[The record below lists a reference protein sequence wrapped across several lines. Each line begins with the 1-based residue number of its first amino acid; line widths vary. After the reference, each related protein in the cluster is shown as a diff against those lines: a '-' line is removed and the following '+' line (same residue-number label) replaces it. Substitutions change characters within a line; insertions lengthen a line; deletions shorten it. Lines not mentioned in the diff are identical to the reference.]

1 MNQEKR
7 NKVLGTLAA
16 FRTIL
21 ERYPKL
27 LTFDY
32 NGGGSATITS
42 ISSLM
47 EILRL
52 IGVSNEFLYKW
63 LANLLL
69 DEEDSG
75 VKKGVLIAIEES
87 VKAILLGYL
96 NSLYTCPVDPIL
108 PDYFLNSPYRDTG
121 DVSDDTIECPQPHGK
136 GIPIPVS
143 KIDAFGLLQNCPVS
157 LNGSVFYFDTDFN
170 ASNVYKSTDMNAY
183 LWYVINKGN
192 RDERSIWDNRVLYRW
207 QFKGEE
213 GKEKQ
218 TNFVDTKCAC
228 APSKVV
234 RGVGVKNEIVY
245 AEFIENGIGEDYTN
259 LSINDLKEVNSLHVF
274 GMADRYYRQGLRL
287 NGSSIMSGR
296 MNKTI
301 RQFNTDYIYSLKLF
315 DSKTLFAGVINAMLG
330 ISSTFS
336 GKFSLQMNIAIRK
349 IEKLVERVVTMEG
362 VYDEYENEPDAYFIF
377 SDRQYSEIEND
388 ATLRYNQ
395 KYETGNDTNDL
406 EDIDVNAISD
416 SIRMIEGG
424 TPEEKEKNIIDAIT
438 SISSKMSNVPTIDA
452 SAQFVFENNIV
463 YKFLKEII
471 VQIAMQ
477 LLSPKVMLLFAINAN
492 FLEETQENITS
503 SQQWE
508 EFFKN
513 FWNIMRSCINSIA
526 NVIIQAIVDL
536 IIGQIRPLIRLVA
549 KKLMLESI
557 YYYKELIR
565 QLILACSLNL
575 NRLQPENLLIDNVN
589 YADIIPEQ
597 NNPVTAVTSTS

>member
-52 IGVSNEFLYKW
+52 LGVSNEFLYKW

-87 VKAILLGYL
+87 IKAILLGYL

-108 PDYFLNSPYRDTG
+108 PDYFLNSPYPYDPF
-121 DVSDDTIECPQPHGK
+121 CPQQYGK
-136 GIPIPVS
+136 GITIPVS

-183 LWYVINKGN
+183 LWYIINKGN

-218 TNFVDTKCAC
+218 TNFVDTNCDC

-234 RGVGVKNEIVY
+234 RGVGVKNEIIY
-245 AEFIENGIGEDYTN
+245 AEFIENGIGEGYTN
-259 LSINDLKEVNSLHVF
+259 LSINDLKEVNALHVF
-274 GMADRYYRQGLRL
+274 GMADRYYRQGLSFDNHGYGSLSRL
-287 NGSSIMSGR
+287 
-296 MNKTI
+296 NKTI

-336 GKFSLQMNIAIRK
+336 GKFSLQMNVAIRK

-377 SDRQYSEIEND
+377 SDRQSSAIEND

-406 EDIDVNAISD
+406 EDIDVNSISD

-452 SAQFVFENNIV
+452 SAKFVFENNIV
-463 YKFLKEII
+463 YRFLKEII

-492 FLEETQENITS
+492 FLEDTQENITG

-597 NNPVTAVTSTS
+597 NNPVTAVTNTP